1 MSSPVALHHVLD
13 GRADGAPIVLSAS
26 LGTTHALWER
36 QLPVL
41 AESYRVI
48 RYDHRGHGGSPA
60 TPGDYSLADLGTD
73 ALALLDRL
81 EIATTAWCGVSL
93 GGMVGLWLAINAP
106 ERLNSLVVICSSAHA
121 PPASR
126 WLERAAA
133 VREAGSTAV
142 VADAVLAGWFTPE
155 FVRSDPQAV
164 ERAGGMLRST
174 PAGGYAGCCAA
185 VASLD
190 LRDGLARI
198 ELPTLVAS
206 AAQDTALPR
215 EHGLAIAAAVRG
227 ARFALIE
234 RAAHIA
240 NVEQPEVVNRLI
252 LDHLAGTGDV

>member
-1 MSSPVALHHVLD
+1 MSSVALHHVLD
-13 GRADGAPIVLSAS
+13 GPADGAPIVLSAS
-26 LGTTHALWER
+26 LGTTHALWEP
-36 QLPVL
+36 QLPAL
-41 AESYRVI
+41 AARYRVI
-48 RYDHRGHGGSPA
+48 RYDHRGHGSSPA
-60 TPGDYSLADLGTD
+60 PPGDYSLADLGMD
-73 ALALLDRL
+73 VLALLDRL

-133 VREAGSTAV
+133 VRAAGSTAV

-155 FVRSDPQAV
+155 FARSDPQAV

-227 ARFALIE
+227 ARFTLIE

-240 NVEQPEVVNRLI
+240 NIEQPALVSRLI
-252 LDHLAGTGDV
+252 LDHLDRPADG

>member
-13 GRADGAPIVLSAS
+13 GPADGTPIVLSAS
-26 LGTTHALWER
+26 LGTTHALWEP
-36 QLPVL
+36 QLPAL
-41 AESYRVI
+41 AQTYRVI
-48 RYDHRGHGGSPA
+48 RYDHRGHGDSPA
-60 TPGDYSLADLGTD
+60 TAGDYSLADLGTD

-81 EIATTAWCGVSL
+81 EIATTVWCGVSL

-133 VREAGSTAV
+133 VRAAGSTAV

-155 FVRSDPQAV
+155 FVRSDPAAV
-164 ERAGGMLRST
+164 ERAGSMLRST

-185 VASLD
+185 LASLD
-190 LRDGLARI
+190 LREGLARI
-198 ELPTLVAS
+198 DTPTLVAS
-206 AAQDTALPR
+206 AAQDKALPR
-215 EHGLAIAAAVRG
+215 EHGLAIAAGVRG

-234 RAAHIA
+234 HAAHIA
-240 NVEQPEVVNRLI
+240 NVEQPALVNRLI
-252 LDHLAGTGDV
+252 LDHLAGGDRV